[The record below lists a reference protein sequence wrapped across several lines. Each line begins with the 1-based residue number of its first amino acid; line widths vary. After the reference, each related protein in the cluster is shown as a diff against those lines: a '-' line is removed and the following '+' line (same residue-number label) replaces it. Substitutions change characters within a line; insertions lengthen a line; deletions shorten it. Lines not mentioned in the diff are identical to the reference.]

1 MLEDAA
7 LVLREARQQHTQK
20 ALAGMLAIA
29 PKTIARWENGHT
41 PIPPIVIPA
50 LREILRRPPP
60 VLRDSGQFTFID
72 LFAGI
77 GGIRTAFERIGGSC
91 VFTSEWDSY
100 SQKTYR
106 ANFPSDTH
114 PITGDI
120 QPVEAADIPAHDVLL
135 AGFPCQPFSIAGVSK
150 KNALGRPHG
159 FECTTQG
166 TLFFD
171 VARIIAEK
179 RPAAFLLENVKNLVS
194 HDGGNTFRVI
204 RETLEQQLGYHIH
217 WKVIDARTFV
227 PQHRERILIA
237 GFRDDVDFDWQ
248 ALERPL
254 DETVPTMSRILH
266 REDGTELDV
275 DDGRFITADGKVQAK
290 YVLSTGLWK
299 YLKDYAEKHRAKGNG
314 FGFGM
319 VGPDS
324 VARTLSARYYKDGSE
339 ILVSRGPRRNP
350 RRLTPRECARL
361 MGFPETWKIPV
372 SDTRAYKQFGNSVV
386 VPVVT
391 AAARL
396 MKPGITAIVSG
407 QEMLPRQPRLF

>member
-1 MLEDAA
+1 MLEDPA

-29 PKTIARWENGHT
+29 PRTIARWENGHT

-77 GGIRTAFERIGGSC
+77 GGIRTAFERIGGNC

-120 QPVEAADIPAHDVLL
+120 QPVDASDIPAHDVLL

-290 YVLSTGLWK
+290 YVLSSGLWK